1 MTNKSAASLTVFLCV
16 KSPGNRKVL
25 AASLEEA
32 GYHCRP
38 LVNEADMEAAAAVGG
53 KKLAL
58 VDTSGFGSNVW
69 RLCEKLQQM
78 NTAFIVL
85 SPQEMLT
92 SSSQATQ
99 YGAVSIIQKP
109 VAKKALMQL
118 VAGFTGEE

>member
-1 MTNKSAASLTVFLCV
+1 M
-16 KSPGNRKVL
+16 L
-25 AASLEEA
+25 AASLEDA

-38 LVNEADMEAAAAVGG
+38 LNSEADMQAAAAIAG

-69 RLCEKLQQM
+69 RLCEKLQHM

-92 SSSQATQ
+92 RSSHATQ
-99 YGAVSIIQKP
+99 YGAVSVMQKP

-118 VAGFTGEE
+118 IAGFTSEA